1 MISHIHWGRYYLF
14 TVHFICFF
22 FYLQGDL
29 WAESSFLGYKL
40 HFYACMEGEV
50 FDVTE
55 WAACQVW
62 LFKYHSLILVH
73 TSLDSQSL
81 SLPYV
86 ALFVLKFLAWIIL
99 HHPRSAFAARFVIK
113 SNTGSVL
120 SIGDDNLALFLCRVS
135 AVSRLTR
142 IQCTWSLRPVSQTR
156 VASVPGL
163 S

>member
-1 MISHIHWGRYYLF
+1 MC
-14 TVHFICFF
+14 VFF
-22 FYLQGDL
+22 FRQGDL
-29 WAESSFLGYKL
+29 LAESSFLGYKL

-73 TSLDSQSL
+73 TSLDSRSL
-81 SLPYV
+81 SVPYV

-99 HHPRSAFAARFVIK
+99 HYPRSAFAAQFVIK

-156 VASVPGL
+156 VVSVPGL